1 MNTPSPSVETSK
13 WRPAALSL
21 TVLGAFARLLPH
33 PPNFAPV
40 GATSVFAGARLP
52 VWQAYFVPLVLMAI
66 TDPIIY
72 ASYGI
77 PFSFRSR
84 LWIYGS
90 FMISVS
96 IGRALRRTENPV
108 RIGAALFLSALQF
121 FLISNFG
128 TWVGHDGT
136 SMYAHTLTGLI
147 ACYTAA
153 LPFFGWTLL
162 SDFTYGAVFFGLH
175 AWLSRTVAPVENVAA
190 YRPLLEQR

>member
-1 MNTPSPSVETSK
+1 MTTTPPSVETSK

-21 TVLGAFARLLPH
+21 TVFGAIARLLPH

-52 VWQAYFVPLVLMAI
+52 GWQAYLIPLALMAV

-72 ASYGI
+72 ASYGL

-84 LWIYGS
+84 LWIYSS
-90 FMISVS
+90 FLISVA
-96 IGRALRRTENPV
+96 IGRTLRHTESPA
-108 RIGAALFLSALQF
+108 RIGSALFLSSLQF

-128 TWVGHDGT
+128 VWLGHDGT
-136 SMYAHTLTGLI
+136 SIYPHTAAGLMT
-147 ACYTAA
+147 CYTAA

-162 SDFTYGAVFFGLH
+162 GDFTYAAAFFGLH
-175 AWLSRTVAPVENVAA
+175 AWLSRTVSPAEQVA
-190 YRPLLEQR
+190 